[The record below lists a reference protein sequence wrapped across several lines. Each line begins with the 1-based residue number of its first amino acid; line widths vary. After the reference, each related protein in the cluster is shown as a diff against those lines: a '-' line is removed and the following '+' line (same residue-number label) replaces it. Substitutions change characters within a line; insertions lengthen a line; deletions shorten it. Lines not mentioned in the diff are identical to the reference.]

1 MKKDFEKIQE
11 QVEILDLAQYLMKQ
25 GKKTTLF
32 YYPNERTASI
42 KIYPNTQSFYDF
54 GRAVGGDCI
63 KLYSHIKKCNSWT
76 AVQELRKLYNIER
89 KPDKED
95 IREKI
100 QQQKMEQKR
109 QEQREQEF
117 KAAWRKE
124 VDFLKWWEEVC
135 RQTLEEK
142 RFPPFSESQ
151 VSLVAELQQV
161 SYKLDVLC
169 GLVGT
174 KSDQKEILKKAGYKL

>member
-1 MKKDFEKIQE
+1 
-11 QVEILDLAQYLMKQ
+11 
-25 GKKTTLF
+25 
-32 YYPNERTASI
+32 
-42 KIYPNTQSFYDF
+42 
-54 GRAVGGDCI
+54 
-63 KLYSHIKKCNSWT
+63 
-76 AVQELRKLYNIER
+76 
-89 KPDKED
+89 
-95 IREKI
+95 
-100 QQQKMEQKR
+100 MEQKR